1 MYRPVQG
8 QDYQGDDGG
17 QGTHGDYGEG
27 PLHGEHGAGGGDYGG
42 DQQYNEYYEG
52 FISF

>member
-27 PLHGEHGAGGGDYGG
+27 PLHGEHG
-42 DQQYNEYYEG
+42 G
-52 FISF
+52 FFVVVVVVS